1 MIDFSPYGY
10 DERQFCSPGFD
21 LPVGRLTRGV
31 HGEYP
36 EYHTSA
42 DDLSF
47 LSIEQLDGAVDLLS
61 DLVDA
66 LEANRRY
73 RNTSPYGEPQ
83 LGRRGLYRAT
93 GGEIDSKAVEMAYL
107 WVLSLSD
114 GAHDLCAIAHRSGLP
129 LDVVSEAARR
139 LGDSGLLEPS

>member
-1 MIDFSPYGY
+1 M
-10 DERQFCSPGFD
+10 
-21 LPVGRLTRGV
+21 GRLPRGV

-47 LSIEQLDGAVDLLS
+47 LSIEQLDDAVGLLGE
-61 DLVDA
+61 LVDA

-114 GAHDLCAIAHRSGLP
+114 GSHDLCDIADRSGLRM
-129 LDVVSEAARR
+129 DVVIEAARR
-139 LGDSGLLEPS
+139 LGEAGLLEPL